1 MTDIP
6 KMIFS
11 AAKALFSER
20 YLQFA
25 ANNTFSPVMYSTDEG
40 KMCFGL
46 VSESAVLIIARA
58 HRTVPLLTLINSG
71 DDGNIWGYIT

>member
-1 MTDIP
+1 MYR
-6 KMIFS
+6 KNIFS
-11 AAKALFSER
+11 TVKALFSEQ

-25 ANNTFSPVMYSTDEG
+25 ANNTFSPVMFSTDDR